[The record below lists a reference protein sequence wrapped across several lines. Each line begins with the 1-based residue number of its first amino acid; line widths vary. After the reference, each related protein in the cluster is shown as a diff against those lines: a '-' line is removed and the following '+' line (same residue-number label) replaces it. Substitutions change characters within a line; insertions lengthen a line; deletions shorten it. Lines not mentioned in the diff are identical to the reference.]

1 MVCES
6 GLSKLRETAK
16 TEGYMNDSTAA
27 VFDRLE
33 KLLHHDLQ
41 KDLDHNRKEISR
53 ILADEIQKRYYFQ
66 RGSIIESLKDDEA
79 IDSLARIFANADEYH
94 RLLKPAG
101 K

>member
-1 MVCES
+1 
-6 GLSKLRETAK
+6 
-16 TEGYMNDSTAA
+16 MNDSTAA

-94 RLLKPAG
+94 RLLKPAD

>member
-1 MVCES
+1 
-6 GLSKLRETAK
+6 
-16 TEGYMNDSTAA
+16 MNDSTAA

-79 IDSLARIFANADEYH
+79 IDRRISSTVET
-94 RLLKPAG
+94 G
-101 K
+101 W